1 VQNKPFIPAVNQNSS
16 QVSQDWRQI
25 EQNWILAPKHPKAV
39 VHFLGG
45 AFFAAAPH
53 ITYRRLLEAIAAQG
67 YVVVATP
74 FLNSSFDHRQIAT
87 EIHQSFRRVRSKLFL
102 DFFPVF
108 GIGHSMGCKL
118 QLLLNSYFA
127 PERKGNIFIAHNNYS
142 ADRSI
147 PLFKE
152 LSGTIAE
159 MKGIEFSPS
168 PYATEVLIDQSYR
181 VANNLLIKFESD
193 DIDQILPLTRQL
205 QRKFANTIELRI
217 LPGNHLTCAGVEL
230 NWQTGGNFSPLD
242 AIAQWMKQEIYR
254 NNQTLEQAV
263 LEWLELQLASKD
275 LGKAD

>member
-1 VQNKPFIPAVNQNSS
+1 MPRTFDLSESSPSQPATWQ
-16 QVSQDWRQI
+16 QI

-53 ITYRRLLEAIAAQG
+53 VTYSRLLEAIAAQG

-108 GIGHSMGCKL
+108 GMGHSMGCKL
-118 QLLLNSYFA
+118 QLLLNSYFN
-127 PERKGNIFIAHNNYS
+127 PERKGNILIAHNNYS

-152 LSGTIAE
+152 LSGTIPE
-159 MKGIEFSPS
+159 MKGMEFSPS
-168 PYATEVLIDQSYR
+168 PYATEVLVNQSYR

-205 QRKFANTIELRI
+205 QAKFPNTIDLRI

-230 NWQTGGNFSPLD
+230 NWQSGGNFSPLD
-242 AIAQWMKQEIYR
+242 AIAQWMKQGVYQ
-254 NNQTLEQAV
+254 NNQTLEQTII
-263 LEWLELQLASKD
+263 EWLNRQLS
-275 LGKAD
+275 